1 MGKERE
7 IDEPRFAGVDIML
20 KSLTIDTIRIVQIRD
35 RTRLTGDERAGKV
48 KYKLK
53 KFVMRKMRMLN
64 AI

>member
-1 MGKERE
+1 LGKERE